1 MDTLLAEV
9 LSSIVHSPRKSHTSS
24 IRTCRAGSTDQYHL
38 YGQPLLLLFYYV
50 RRESSPTMS
59 LRDFA
64 PLRIR
69 SDMVQCETYNQSR
82 PDPAKLFSRL
92 LASSAVQSTPLLA
105 TFILAK
111 LRTHG
116 SCHISDADLPSVFD
130 RPAVVPP
137 LRTLVYQGKK
147 RLVVT
152 LPISQ
157 NVTRST
163 FVSHLAPYTSSSLLI
178 HLQPPSR
185 TIWIDEYQGFEGECP
200 APLRASLRV

>member
-9 LSSIVHSPRKSHTSS
+9 LSSIVHSPRRSHTSS

-50 RRESSPTMS
+50 RRESPPTIS

-82 PDPAKLFSRL
+82 PDRAKLLSRL

-116 SCHISDADLPSVFD
+116 SRHISDTDLPSVFD
-130 RPAVVPP
+130 PQRFTTASHTCIPREETPSCHSAYLPERHAVDIRIA
-137 LRTLVYQGKK
+137 LGTIHIFL
-147 RLVVT
+147 L
-152 LPISQ
+152 
-157 NVTRST
+157 
-163 FVSHLAPYTSSSLLI
+163 SSSI
-178 HLQPPSR
+178 CNHPHVQS
-185 TIWIDEYQGFEGECP
+185 G
-200 APLRASLRV
+200 